1 MLKMNLITRKELC
14 GGLYGEF
21 LDELVDEFSSE
32 LYWEVYWKLFDEVG
46 KELFW
51 SLKIPILTDF
61 RGYNTD

>member
-1 MLKMNLITRKELC
+1 MLQMNLITRK
-14 GGLYGEF
+14 
-21 LDELVDEFSSE
+21 E

>member
-1 MLKMNLITRKELC
+1 MLQMNLITRKELYWE
-14 GGLYGEF
+14 LYEEF
-21 LDELVDEFSSE
+21 LDELVDKFSSE